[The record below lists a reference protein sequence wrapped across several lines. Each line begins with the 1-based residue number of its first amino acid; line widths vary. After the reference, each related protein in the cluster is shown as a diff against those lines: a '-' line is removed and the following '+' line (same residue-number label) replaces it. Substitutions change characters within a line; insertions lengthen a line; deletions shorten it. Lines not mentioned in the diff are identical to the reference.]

1 LSRPVNLSVV
11 PVPVLFCA
19 DPLNPRRVDDHF
31 AAQAD
36 AVRAAGG
43 TVGLIDHDALT
54 RGDAD
59 AAVRRLPSGLG
70 PVWYRGWMVDADRYG
85 DLASALADKD
95 GELVVPQEFYRR
107 AHELPGWYGTFANL
121 TPRSVWMAS
130 PAGVVPPP
138 ARLAE
143 LVAPLLDTTG
153 GARRSAVVKD
163 FVKSRKHEWH
173 EACFVPSL
181 DETDELHAVVARMV
195 ELQEDSLAGGIVVR
209 AFEAF
214 DRDGEARVW
223 WLDGEPVLVTPHPD
237 TPDLPR
243 EPDLSGVATPVRA
256 LGCRFVTTDLA
267 RRTDGTWRVVEVG
280 DGQVSDLPG
289 TVDPYPLMDRLVRA
303 G

>member
-1 LSRPVNLSVV
+1 V

-36 AVRAAGG
+36 AVRAGGG

-54 RGDAD
+54 RGDAE
-59 AAVRRLPSGLG
+59 AAVRRVPRDLG
-70 PVWYRGWMVDADRYG
+70 PAWYRGWMIAADRYG
-85 DLASALADKD
+85 DLASALAAK
-95 GELVVPQEFYRR
+95 GGGLVVPPENYRR
-107 AHELPGWYGTFANL
+107 AHELPGWYGTFASL

-130 PAGVVPPP
+130 PSGVVPP
-138 ARLAE
+138 ATRLAE
-143 LVAPLLDTTG
+143 LVAPLLDAPLNAPDRTRHSG
-153 GARRSAVVKD
+153 VVKD

-181 DETDELHAVVARMV
+181 DRADELHAVVARMV

-209 AFEAF
+209 AFEDF
-214 DRDGEARVW
+214 DPDGEARVW
-223 WLDGEPVLVTPHPD
+223 WVDGEPVLVTPHPD
-237 TPDLPR
+237 TPDLSR
-243 EPDLSGVATPVRA
+243 EPDLDGVGPLVRA

-267 RRTDGTWRVVEVG
+267 RRVDGTWRVVEVG

-289 TVDPYPLMDRLVRA
+289 TVDPYPLMDRLSSRA
-303 G
+303 AR

>member
-1 LSRPVNLSVV
+1 
-11 PVPVLFCA
+11 
-19 DPLNPRRVDDHF
+19 
-31 AAQAD
+31 
-36 AVRAAGG
+36 
-43 TVGLIDHDALT
+43 
-54 RGDAD
+54 
-59 AAVRRLPSGLG
+59 
-70 PVWYRGWMVDADRYG
+70 MVDADRYG

-95 GELVVPQEFYRR
+95 GELVVPPEFYRR
-107 AHELPGWYGTFANL
+107 AHELPGWYGTFASL

-138 ARLAE
+138 
-143 LVAPLLDTTG
+143 
-153 GARRSAVVKD
+153 
-163 FVKSRKHEWH
+163 
-173 EACFVPSL
+173 FVPSL

-237 TPDLPR
+237 TPDLPG

-289 TVDPYPLMDRLVRA
+289 TVDPYPLMDRLSSCAAR
-303 G
+303 